1 MVPLDRIIF
10 EQNSFQK
17 VLLHRINAFTLCVKR
32 DYLVDATITIQKCV
46 DVRFYFCASMK
57 NVSIEGCKDSTFVLA
72 AVSGITRI
80 NDCTNC
86 TFIVSTRVIHAL
98 NLVDC
103 KCKFFWKVAIWWVCI
118 ENVADQVSVKNT
130 MKRSNVPQL
139 QKDENFSKKYRFFE
153 IFWKICYIRSNN

>member
-1 MVPLDRIIF
+1 MTRTCERRRLETFIKEYLV
-10 EQNSFQK
+10 QNPISAAAKKSKKLSEWYNRKGGHALSNRLVAPINQRE

-103 KCKFFWKVAIWWVCI
+103 KSR
-118 ENVADQVSVKNT
+118 DQI
-130 MKRSNVPQL
+130 SNFTGDKATAP
-139 QKDENFSKKYRFFE
+139 
-153 IFWKICYIRSNN
+153 I

>member
-1 MVPLDRIIF
+1 MFQIVLL
-10 EQNSFQK
+10 SFKTPHKK
-17 VLLHRINAFTLCVKR
+17 VLLHRINTYTLCVKR
-32 DYLVDATITIQKCV
+32 DYLVDATVTVQKCA

-103 KCKFFWKVAIWWVCI
+103 KCKYTFVYDFRKAGDRFKLNKVLI
-118 ENVADQVSVKNT
+118 
-130 MKRSNVPQL
+130 
-139 QKDENFSKKYRFFE
+139 
-153 IFWKICYIRSNN
+153 